1 MTKSKIFLI
10 LSLSFLGGVFFAS
23 FFDVDFLVY
32 FLFLVAVIVF
42 VLGYR
47 NKIIIVYVFAI
58 LFFSFGTW
66 KTQSALENIFRIQA
80 REKIEFLGEAMVAR
94 ETEEKEFYQEVV
106 ARINLP
112 EAENKEIKILIHGEK
127 YENWKYGDRMKLSC
141 NLEKPENFSPDFD
154 WRMYLAKD
162 KIFFVCKKPQV
173 MEETGEN
180 SGNII
185 FVGILKLRGLMEKNV
200 NRVIPAP
207 EAALADGLLFGGNN
221 RLSKEWQEK
230 FSRTGTSHI
239 VAVSGYNVT
248 IIAEYLIWL
257 GIFLG
262 LWRPRAF
269 WFALTGIFLFVA
281 MIGFPSSAVRAGV
294 MGSLLLWAVKNG
306 RLANS
311 YNAIIFSATVML
323 FLNPLLLR
331 YDIGFQ
337 LSFLAA
343 LGIIAMAPFWE
354 KYFEKKFDAL
364 GILETILLT
373 LSAQIFVLPIILYN
387 FHMMSWLSVV
397 VNVLILPIV
406 PLTMLLVF
414 LSSVFGFVFFP
425 ISAALGWTGY
435 VLLRYEIEV
444 IDFFS
449 KINQASWQTENFGWQ
464 MVVVYYIL
472 LGGIVWVWKRKSKI
486 KNDTL

>member
-10 LSLSFLGGVFFAS
+10 LFLSFLIGIFSAS
-23 FFDVDFLVY
+23 FWDVGFLNY
-32 FLFLVAVIVF
+32 FLALAAVMVF

-47 NKIIIVYVFAI
+47 NRIGVVIFFAI
-58 LFFSFGTW
+58 LFFSFGIW
-66 KTQSALENIFRIQA
+66 KVQSALENVA
-80 REKIEFLGEAMVAR
+80 RFQSQDGIEFSGIATVVR
-94 ETEEKEFYQEVV
+94 EPEEKEFYQEIIV
-106 ARINLP
+106 RP
-112 EAENKEIKILIHGEK
+112 EDGKYKILVQGEK
-127 YENWKYGDRMKLSC
+127 YASWEYGEEM
-141 NLEKPENFSPDFD
+141 NLKCILKKPENFSPDFD
-154 WRMYLAKD
+154 YRMYLAKD
-162 KIFFVCKKPQV
+162 KIFYICKKPQV
-173 MEETGEN
+173 MKSMEEN

-185 FVGILKLRGLMEKNV
+185 FVGILKLKNLMEKNV

-257 GIFLG
+257 GILLG

-269 WFALTGIFLFVA
+269 WFALVGIFLFVA

-311 YNAIIFSATVML
+311 YNAIIFSAVVML
-323 FLNPLLLR
+323 FLNPFLLR

-343 LGIIAMAPFWE
+343 LGIIAAAPFWE
-354 KYFEKKFDAL
+354 KYFDKKFDAL

-397 VNVLILPIV
+397 VNALILPIV

-414 LSSVFGFVFFP
+414 LSSVLGFVFFP
-425 ISAALGWTGY
+425 LSVALGWAGY
-435 VLLRYEIEV
+435 VLLRYETEV

-449 KINQASWQTENFGWQ
+449 KINQASWQTEKFGWK
-464 MVVVYYIL
+464 MVAGYYFF
-472 LGGIVWVWKRKSKI
+472 LGGIFWIWKRYKNKSGKLYE
-486 KNDTL
+486 K

>member
-23 FFDVDFLVY
+23 FFDVDFLVH

-47 NKIIIVYVFAI
+47 NKIIIVSVFAI
-58 LFFSFGTW
+58 LFFSFGIW
-66 KTQSALENIFRIQA
+66 KTQSALENISHIQA
-80 REKIEFLGEAMVAR
+80 QEKVEFSGEVMVAR

-106 ARINLP
+106 VRSENSDYKVLIN
-112 EAENKEIKILIHGEK
+112 AEK
-127 YENWKYGDRMKLSC
+127 YENWKYGDKMELSC

-154 WRMYLAKD
+154 YRMYLAKD
-162 KIFFVCKKPQV
+162 RIFYICKKPQL
-173 MEETGEN
+173 MKKTGEN

-185 FVGILKLRGLMEKNV
+185 FVGILRLKNLMEKNV

-257 GIFLG
+257 GILLG
-262 LWRPRAF
+262 LWRPKAF
-269 WFALTGIFLFVA
+269 WFALVGIFLFVA

-331 YDIGFQ
+331 YDIGFA

-343 LGIIAMAPFWE
+343 LGIIVTAPFWE
-354 KYFEKKFDAL
+354 KYFDKKFDAL

-397 VNVLILPIV
+397 VNALVLPIV

-414 LSSVFGFVFFP
+414 LSSVLGFVFFP
-425 ISAALGWTGY
+425 FSMVLGWAGY
-435 VLLRYEIEV
+435 VLLRYETEV

-449 KINQASWQTENFGWQ
+449 GINRASWQTENFGWK
-464 MVVVYYIL
+464 MVAVYYFF
-472 LGGIVWVWKRKSKI
+472 LGGIFLIWKRYKNKSGKLYE
-486 KNDTL
+486 K